1 MGKTSSIVRSPV
13 DAERYC
19 STATTMRTRE
29 KTMDGNMDLWMEDC
43 INGGYGHILDRLDAE
58 AKRDVMRQET
68 FQLQKPS
75 YLPDDL
81 DEATTN
87 GSSIE
92 IEIIEE

>member
-1 MGKTSSIVRSPV
+1 
-13 DAERYC
+13 
-19 STATTMRTRE
+19 
-29 KTMDGNMDLWMEDC
+29 MDGNMDLWMEDH

>member
-1 MGKTSSIVRSPV
+1 MNN
-13 DAERYC
+13 
-19 STATTMRTRE
+19 
-29 KTMDGNMDLWMEDC
+29 NMDL
-43 INGGYGHILDRLDAE
+43 HILDRLDAK
-58 AKRDVMRQET
+58 AKRDIVHQET

-92 IEIIEE
+92 IEIVEE

>member
-1 MGKTSSIVRSPV
+1 MN
-13 DAERYC
+13 D
-19 STATTMRTRE
+19 
-29 KTMDGNMDLWMEDC
+29 N
-43 INGGYGHILDRLDAE
+43 
-58 AKRDVMRQET
+58 QET

-92 IEIIEE
+92 IEIVEE

>member
-1 MGKTSSIVRSPV
+1 
-13 DAERYC
+13 
-19 STATTMRTRE
+19 
-29 KTMDGNMDLWMEDC
+29 MDGNMDLWMEEC
-43 INGGYGHILDRLDAE
+43 INGGYGHILDRLDH
-58 AKRDVMRQET
+58 QET

-92 IEIIEE
+92 IEIVEE

>member
-13 DAERYC
+13 AAERYC

-29 KTMDGNMDLWMEDC
+29 KTMNDNMNL
-43 INGGYGHILDRLDAE
+43 HILDRLDAK
-58 AKRDVMRQET
+58 AKRDIVHQET

-75 YLPDDL
+75 SLPDDL

-92 IEIIEE
+92 IEIVEE

>member
-13 DAERYC
+13 AAERYC

-29 KTMDGNMDLWMEDC
+29 KTMDGNMDLWMEDH

-58 AKRDVMRQET
+58 AKRDVVRQEQ
-68 FQLQKPS
+68 FQLGPPS
-75 YLPDDL
+75 DWDDL

>member
-1 MGKTSSIVRSPV
+1 
-13 DAERYC
+13 
-19 STATTMRTRE
+19 MRTRE
-29 KTMDGNMDLWMEDC
+29 KTMNDNMNL
-43 INGGYGHILDRLDAE
+43 HILDRLDAK
-58 AKRDVMRQET
+58 AKRDIVHQET

-92 IEIIEE
+92 IEIVEE

>member
-13 DAERYC
+13 AAERYC

-29 KTMDGNMDLWMEDC
+29 KTMNDNMDL
-43 INGGYGHILDRLDAE
+43 HILDRLDAK
-58 AKRDVMRQET
+58 AKRDMVHQET
-68 FQLQKPS
+68 FQLQRPS

-87 GSSIE
+87 DSSSIE
-92 IEIIEE
+92 IDIIEE